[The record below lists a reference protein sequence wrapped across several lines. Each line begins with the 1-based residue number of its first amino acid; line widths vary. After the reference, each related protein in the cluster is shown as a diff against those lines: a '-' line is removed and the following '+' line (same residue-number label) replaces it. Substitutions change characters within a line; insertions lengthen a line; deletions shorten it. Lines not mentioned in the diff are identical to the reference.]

1 LIFINEIAEI
11 VHNTVALHSGV
22 GNKNIGDA
30 FLLVWRF
37 SEEDV
42 TTDPYTRLMV
52 PYINE
57 NTRALTELAILSV
70 IRLQPAL
77 ARSGK
82 LKKYRQNR
90 EMLERF
96 KVDDYRVSVGVG
108 LHLGWAIEGAIGSKY
123 KIDASYLSSNV
134 TIAAKLELATRHYG
148 INLLFSEEVREAA
161 GEGMKN
167 MMRQID
173 NVKFK
178 GIDAEVPIYTIDT
191 EVSPYFYSNTA
202 EIELLTSL
210 QRKIERRDARISKDK
225 LLVQVTDDPNYVK
238 NLMLKDQEL
247 QLMRKKFTNEFFRE
261 WQAGFSSYSKGEWGL
276 AKKKF
281 EKTLHMIPDRE
292 DKPSRALL
300 TFMEELNYTPPQEWN
315 GVRLLN

>member
-1 LIFINEIAEI
+1 M
-11 VHNTVALHSGV
+11 HKTVGIHSGV

-37 SEEDV
+37 SDEDV

-52 PYINE
+52 PYVND

-70 IRLQPAL
+70 VRLQPAL
-77 ARSGK
+77 ARSGR
-82 LKKYRQNR
+82 LKKYRQHR
-90 EMLERF
+90 DLLDRL
-96 KVDDYRVSVGVG
+96 KIDDYKVSLGVG
-108 LHLGWAIEGAIGSKY
+108 LHLGWAIEGAIGTKY

-134 TIAAKLELATRHYG
+134 SIAAKLELATRHYG
-148 INLLFSEEVREAA
+148 VNILFSDEVREAA

-173 NVKFK
+173 TVKFK
-178 GIDAEVPIYTIDT
+178 GIDAEIPIWTIDV
-191 EVSPYFYSNTA
+191 EISPYFYANTT
-202 EIELLTSL
+202 EIEVLTSVEK
-210 QRKIERRDARISKDK
+210 KIERRDDRLKKEK
-225 LLVQVTDDPNYVK
+225 LLAQVTEDPNYVK
-238 NLMLKDQEL
+238 NLILKDQEI
-247 QLMRKKFTNEFFRE
+247 QLMRKRFTNEFFRE
-261 WQAGFSSYSKGEWGL
+261 WQAGFTSYTKGEWEI

-300 TFMEELNYTPPQEWN
+300 TFMEELNNNPPQEWN
-315 GVRLLN
+315 GVRSIN

>member
-1 LIFINEIAEI
+1 
-11 VHNTVALHSGV
+11 
-22 GNKNIGDA
+22 
-30 FLLVWRF
+30 
-37 SEEDV
+37 
-42 TTDPYTRLMV
+42 MV
-52 PYINE
+52 PYVND

-82 LKKYRQNR
+82 LKKYRHNR
-90 EMLERF
+90 DLLDRL
-96 KVDDYRVSVGVG
+96 KIDDYKVSVGVG
-108 LHLGWAIEGAIGSKY
+108 LHLGWAIEGAIGTKY

-134 TIAAKLELATRHYG
+134 SIAAKLELATRHYG
-148 INLLFSEEVREAA
+148 VNVLFSDEVRETA

-173 NVKFK
+173 TVKFK
-178 GIDAEVPIYTIDT
+178 GIDAEIPIHTIDV
-191 EVSPYFYSNTA
+191 EVSAYFYANTK
-202 EIELLTSL
+202 EVQELTSL
-210 QRKIERRDARISKDK
+210 QQKIERKEGRALQEK
-225 LLVQVTDDPNYVK
+225 LLAQVTEDANYVK
-238 NLMLKDQEL
+238 SLILKDEEI

-261 WQAGFSSYSKGEWGL
+261 WQAGFSSYSKGEWAN

-300 TFMEELNYTPPQEWN
+300 AYMEELNFNPPQEWN
-315 GVRLLN
+315 GVRALN